1 MATAVRAYK
10 IDLQLA
16 PIAQHIGIVQVERW
30 RIATLLDARL
40 SMEGVA
46 VTLRYL
52 RCGVAVVIYELIA

>member
-30 RIATLLDARL
+30 RVTTLLDSRFP
-40 SMEGVA
+40 MKGVA
-46 VTLRYL
+46 VALRYL
-52 RCGVAVVIYELIA
+52 RGGVAVVI